1 MMHAGS
7 LSSEFDRIY
16 TQKGHGK
23 QLREM
28 NTKLTAKDEHAD
40 L

>member
-1 MMHAGS
+1 MHAGS

-23 QLREM
+23 QLREL
-28 NTKLTAKDEHAD
+28 NTKLTPKDENAN